1 MGLLGPVHQ
10 SIQQV
15 LRAYSP
21 NIYIVHK
28 RRSSTKIRESNRAE
42 EVKLPRKADYYKTLQ
57 HGVVT
62 NLRTNKIPIMH

>member
-1 MGLLGPVHQ
+1 MPTCAGVKKYHKTSADVFYGQ
-10 SIQQV
+10 S
-15 LRAYSP
+15 
-21 NIYIVHK
+21 HK

-42 EVKLPRKADYYKTLQ
+42 EVKLPRKADYYKTL